1 MGIRV
6 VLRMC
11 RRTHRLIIYTQKR
24 KRKPPIP
31 HNTIVEKRWVG
42 QKRLQK
48 QEDLA
53 SEGLAIITYLEEVQK
68 ATPYTTEW
76 FYQPGM
82 GWIWTSKEIFPYFFL
97 AATEGKAGSWL
108 YFSQLEGQQGPS
120 FYDYNSETWV
130 TPSVS
135 DEELQSDRENMEDR
149 GV

>member
-1 MGIRV
+1 MVMASGSSLLSIHTYS
-6 VLRMC
+6 L
-11 RRTHRLIIYTQKR
+11 YTE
-24 KRKPPIP
+24 I
-31 HNTIVEKRWVG
+31 EKNASDTSQYTSGKTVG
-42 QKRLQK
+42 RAEAIAEI

-82 GWIWTSKEIFPYFFL
+82 GWIWTNKEIFPYFFM

-108 YFSQLEGQQGPS
+108 YFSQLGGQQGPS

-130 TPSVS
+130 TPSLS
-135 DEELQSDRENMEDR
+135 DEELQSDRENLEDR